1 MIYALPRFTPE
12 VTIALGLIKMDRPGI
27 LSVFVFSGE
36 PYKSQGLQDS
46 RGVVTFFQG
55 VFIS

>member
-27 LSVFVFSGE
+27 LSVFVFLGE
-36 PYKSQGLQDS
+36 SYKSQGLQDT
-46 RGVVTFFQG
+46 REVLTFFKED
-55 VFIS
+55 FIN

>member
-27 LSVFVFSGE
+27 LLVFVFLGE
-36 PYKSQGLQDS
+36 PYKSQRLEDT
-46 RGVVTFFQG
+46 RGVHTFFQG
-55 VFIS
+55 VLIS

>member
-27 LSVFVFSGE
+27 LSVFVFLGE
-36 PYKSQGLQDS
+36 PHKSQGLEDT
-46 RGVVTFFQG
+46 RGVLAFFQG